1 MTICP
6 PTHLVPPATGWKTTW
21 DVLSHMPIW
30 VPSGLQTSV
39 PGALQEEDPAAPA
52 AGAAPEPP
60 VAGAGTAAG
69 AEPVEPEEPEELD
82 DEVLPGAT
90 AGAGAAPGAAEATG
104 GDTAGTLL
112 GAGGE
117 LGAELAPAAKT
128 PPDEEG

>member
-52 AGAAPEPP
+52 AGAAP
-60 VAGAGTAAG
+60 
-69 AEPVEPEEPEELD
+69 VEPEEPEELD

-90 AGAGAAPGAAEATG
+90 AGAGAALGAAEATG

-117 LGAELAPAAKT
+117 PGAELAPAAKT